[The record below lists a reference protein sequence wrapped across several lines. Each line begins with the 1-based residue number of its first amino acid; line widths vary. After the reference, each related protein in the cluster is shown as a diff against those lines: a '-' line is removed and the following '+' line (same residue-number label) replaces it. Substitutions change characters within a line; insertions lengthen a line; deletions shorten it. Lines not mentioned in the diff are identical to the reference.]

1 MFPGCERVK
10 VNIRNKKL
18 WENLTDRK
26 NLTDKS
32 RICVCQS
39 MIVPLLTYNCI
50 ANLNLNRTQL
60 GRLCSLDRRVSQ
72 IFGEPMTPTFNL
84 IKKHAVLRVEKCLSV
99 GVCSSFRNYFQKLEH
114 KVSTRNNGK
123 LLKIPKVKLEFARSG
138 FLFRKNIQI
147 FTHGSLC
154 ITCKWLPE

>member
-1 MFPGCERVK
+1 MLLIKRHLHV
-10 VNIRNKKL
+10 
-18 WENLTDRK
+18 
-26 NLTDKS
+26 
-32 RICVCQS
+32 CVCCVYQS
-39 MIVPLLTYNCI
+39 MVVPLLTYNCI

-60 GRLCSLDRRVSQ
+60 GRLCSLDRRASQ
-72 IFGEPMTPTFNL
+72 ILGEPMTPIFNL

-138 FLFRKNIQI
+138 FFFMGARIFNSLPMEVRASLADDFRNKVK
-147 FTHGSLC
+147 THFLD
-154 ITCKWLPE
+154 K